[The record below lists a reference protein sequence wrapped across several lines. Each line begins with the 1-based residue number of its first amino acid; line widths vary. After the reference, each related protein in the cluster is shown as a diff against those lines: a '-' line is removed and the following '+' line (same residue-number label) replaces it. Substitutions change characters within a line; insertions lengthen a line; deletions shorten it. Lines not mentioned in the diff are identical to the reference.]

1 VSRTDIPVCPLT
13 FFFGLS
19 WIKGTGKNA
28 CPTKGLSAKLWVL
41 CVSAL
46 YLLEPAYES
55 ATLKIMT
62 DVRTA
67 LKQGLAQLRDA
78 RVPSFTLAAELLLL
92 HVLGRDRTWL
102 YAHPEEQMSP
112 ADVECF
118 FALIARRANGE
129 PTQHLTGKQ
138 EFWGLEFEVTPD
150 VLIPRPETEHLIE
163 VALDRLAV
171 RELRVGRKQTLT
183 GEGLQIADIGT
194 GSGCIAITLA
204 KELPGATVYATDI
217 SPAALVV
224 AQRNAMQH
232 AVADRIRF
240 LECNLLDGFTACSAA
255 PAGPSVLGPQHAV
268 PILGNTA
275 PNAEAVSPV
284 TEHGSRS
291 FDLIASNPPYIGRR
305 ESATLMREVREHEP
319 EIALYGGDEG
329 YELYAGLIAQSAAHL
344 KHGGIL
350 VLELGHNSLP
360 AVQPLLDAPTWT
372 NVGVTNDLAGIP
384 RVIAA
389 ERL

>member
-1 VSRTDIPVCPLT
+1 
-13 FFFGLS
+13 
-19 WIKGTGKNA
+19 
-28 CPTKGLSAKLWVL
+28 
-41 CVSAL
+41 
-46 YLLEPAYES
+46 
-55 ATLKIMT
+55 MT

-112 ADVECF
+112 ADVERF

-138 EFWGLEFEVTPD
+138 EFWGLEFEVTPH

-171 RELRVGRKQTLT
+171 RELRAGRKQTLT

-194 GSGCIAITLA
+194 GSGCIAIALA
-204 KELPGATVYATDI
+204 KELPAAAIYATDI
-217 SPAALVV
+217 SSAALVI
-224 AQRNAMQH
+224 AQSNAVQY

-240 LECNLLDGFTACSAA
+240 TECNLLDGFTARPAA
-255 PAGPSVLGPQHAV
+255 PVGTAVVRAPHGAPVLGTA
-268 PILGNTA
+268 A
-275 PNAEAVSPV
+275 PNAETGSRV
-284 TEHGSRS
+284 TLHGSHS
-291 FDLIASNPPYIGRR
+291 FDLIVSNPPYIGRR
-305 ESATLMREVREHEP
+305 EAATLMPEVREHEP
-319 EIALYGGDEG
+319 EIALYGGEEG
-329 YELYAGLIAQSAAHL
+329 YEFYADLITQAAAHL

-360 AVQPLLDAPTWT
+360 AVRPLLDAPAWT
-372 NVGVTNDLAGIP
+372 NVAVTNDLAGIP
-384 RVIAA
+384 RVIAG